1 MSGFYKSPFRIRQ
14 MRAGQHWPL
23 LDGFIQELQ
32 QSGFAEIT
40 ARGHIRAAEH
50 LLHWAERKAIAPL
63 TFSDNTVAEFVRH
76 LRRCRCK
83 CFGHTHQGERALQ
96 RGAHLFICSLRRAGL
111 LPPASTQAVV
121 KDPPVLALFGEWMRK
136 NRSTSDATLLNY
148 SRHLRVLLTL
158 VGDDV
163 SKFEART
170 LREFVQAVSQ
180 QGGWATAK
188 HCITA
193 VRAFLRFLIASGLCP
208 AGLDACIP
216 ALAHWRLSALP
227 RYLQPEDVERV
238 IAACSA
244 GSSAAIRDRAIVLLL
259 ARVGLRAGDV
269 LRLRLGDLD
278 WEQGTIRVVGK
289 GRRQTLLPMTQEVG
303 DAIVAYI
310 RNARH
315 PIENDTLFLRSR
327 APYRAFA
334 SHAAIS
340 VIVAQAMRRAGVRCP
355 SRGAAHVLRHSI
367 ASSML
372 RQGASLQEIADVL
385 RHRSIATTEIY
396 AKVDVVALRDIA
408 QPWPEVTLC

>member
-1 MSGFYKSPFRIRQ
+1 MSEFFRSPFRISQ
-14 MRAGQHWPL
+14 IRAGQHGPL

-32 QSGFAEIT
+32 EAGFAEVT

-50 LLHWAERKAIAPL
+50 LLHWANRKAIAPL
-63 TFSDNTVAEFVRH
+63 TFNDDTLAEFVRH

-83 CFGHTHQGERALQ
+83 NFGHTHYRELQ
-96 RGAHLFICSLRRAGL
+96 TGARLFVGSLRRAGL
-111 LPPASTQAVV
+111 LPPAATQAVLE
-121 KDPPVLALFGEWMRK
+121 DPPILALFCDWMRK
-136 NRSTSDATLLNY
+136 NRSTSDATMLNY
-148 SRHLRVLLTL
+148 CRHLRALLTI

-163 SKFEART
+163 SQYEARS
-170 LREFVQAVSQ
+170 LRQFVQDVSQ
-180 QGGWATAK
+180 QGGWATGK
-188 HCITA
+188 QCITA
-193 VRAFLRFLIASGLCP
+193 VRAFLRYLIADGLCP

-238 IAACSA
+238 IGSCSA
-244 GSSAAIRDRAIVLLL
+244 GTSAGIRDRAIVLLL

-269 LRLRLGDLD
+269 LRLRLSDLD

-310 RNARH
+310 RNARR
-315 PIENDTLFLRSR
+315 PIDSDTLFLRSR
-327 APYRAFA
+327 APYRSFA

-340 VIVAQAMRRAGVRCP
+340 VIVAQAIRRAGVRCP

-372 RQGASLQEIADVL
+372 RQGASLQEIAGVL
-385 RHRSIATTEIY
+385 RHRSTATTEIY
-396 AKVDVVALRDIA
+396 AKVDVVALGKIA
-408 QPWPEVTLC
+408 QPWPEVTSC